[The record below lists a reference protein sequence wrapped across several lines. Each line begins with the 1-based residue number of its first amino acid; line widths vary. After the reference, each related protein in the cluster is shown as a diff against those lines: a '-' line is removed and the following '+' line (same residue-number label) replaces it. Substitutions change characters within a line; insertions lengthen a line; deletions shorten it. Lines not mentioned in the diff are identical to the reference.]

1 VAPAGTA
8 VPVCDEDE
16 NGEPIVVGSRIL
28 ATERVEIGMIRRQCT
43 NEYKIVPIR
52 RKVRELLGI
61 AGQRSPTS
69 PVAEQWISISLDE
82 AVRIKPS
89 FEHWQINRWP
99 LIERGMT
106 RLDCLNWLE
115 RNGYPRPPKSACIGC
130 PFHTDVHWRHMRDHD
145 PDAWADAVSVD
156 RTIRIGFRGIR
167 GEVYLH
173 RSAVPL
179 DQADLSTAADRGQLD
194 LWLNECEG
202 VSGV

>member
-1 VAPAGTA
+1 
-8 VPVCDEDE
+8 
-16 NGEPIVVGSRIL
+16 VGSRIL

-69 PVAEQWISISLDE
+69 PVAEQWIGISLDE

-99 LIERGMT
+99 LIERAMT

-115 RNGYPRPPKSACIGC
+115 RNGYPRPPKSAWIGC
-130 PFHTDVHWRHMRDHD
+130 PFHTDDHWRHMRDHD
-145 PDAWADAVSVD
+145 PDAWADALSVD

-202 VSGV
+202 ICGV